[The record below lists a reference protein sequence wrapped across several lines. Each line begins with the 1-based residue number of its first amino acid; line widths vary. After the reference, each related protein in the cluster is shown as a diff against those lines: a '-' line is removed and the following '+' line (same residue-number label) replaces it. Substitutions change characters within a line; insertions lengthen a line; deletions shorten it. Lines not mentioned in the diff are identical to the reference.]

1 MQLNNTALDET
12 LQEIKDLEAEIKSQ
26 ENKYNSLVN
35 ADKSSEISREI
46 QIKIRHLKLNWKLS
60 RSRYGF
66 IRLDRL
72 TSVLFSLIIIR
83 ILQPFIQVHKWVS
96 LFTGVYGTWS
106 VFIAQVG
113 QLANLLVR
121 NGLKMALNAYSF
133 GTSNGTWKH
142 IPKCMLRLIPSITAA
157 SN

>member
-121 NGLKMALNAYSF
+121 NGLKMALEVVSVK
-133 GTSNGTWKH
+133 GTGLGC
-142 IPKCMLRLIPSITAA
+142 IVR
-157 SN
+157 

>member
-72 TSVLFSLIIIR
+72 TLVLFSLIIIR
-83 ILQPFIQVHKWVS
+83 ILQPFIQVHK
-96 LFTGVYGTWS
+96 
-106 VFIAQVG
+106 
-113 QLANLLVR
+113 
-121 NGLKMALNAYSF
+121 
-133 GTSNGTWKH
+133 
-142 IPKCMLRLIPSITAA
+142 
-157 SN
+157 